1 MQDLSPARLMILAAL
16 FGMVLSVT
24 VATVFI
30 AIGAPDELKSLAPA
44 AAILPPVVTG
54 MFKIYQRLELSER
67 AAERSRRETRIV
79 LDDVKLRTEEVLKET
94 KGDK

>member
-1 MQDLSPARLMILAAL
+1 MQGISPARLVILAAL
-16 FGMVLSVT
+16 LGIVLSVT
-24 VATVFI
+24 VAAVFI

-54 MFKIYQRLELSER
+54 MFKIYQRLEQSER
-67 AAERSRRETRIV
+67 TAERSRQETRLV
-79 LDDVKLRTEEVLKET
+79 LDDVSRRTEEVLKET